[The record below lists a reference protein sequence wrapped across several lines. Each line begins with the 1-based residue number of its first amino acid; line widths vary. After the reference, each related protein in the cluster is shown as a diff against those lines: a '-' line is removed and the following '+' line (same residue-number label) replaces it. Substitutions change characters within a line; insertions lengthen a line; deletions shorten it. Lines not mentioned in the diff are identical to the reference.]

1 MRAVSGAG
9 TGVPGVG
16 TRSGSGES
24 GMEIAACCF
33 GLRPKHELVI
43 RPGEGATLLWEERG
57 IRLEIP
63 VVCLDGGAKGETV
76 RARVRGHG
84 GRMFANSDGFGK
96 AASYLVSAGEGE
108 SMRRNML
115 VLFLLGL
122 LCVPPG
128 AEARDKAKKSAGS
141 HGLAEYLQRVSA
153 SAASIAATTP
163 GSLWRDNGRLAN
175 LVADYKASRVGD
187 LVTISVAQ
195 NLSASS
201 TGNVSSNRVFSAN
214 SGITALP
221 GHLKTSGVADLFS
234 ANSTQVLGG
243 KAQATS
249 QTSLSTM
256 LTGRVAAVLAT
267 GTLVVEAE
275 RQITMNNQHETVILR
290 GLVRPGDLDATN
302 TVPSNHV
309 GNLEVEVK
317 GKGVI
322 SDGTRPP
329 NLIVRWILRIVGFR
343 GPRGSSSLRV
353 AGQLRR
359 LWLRGCRC
367 CRRIM
372 KGFGCKALQLATMAA
387 LAVIGAGGDEAHKV
401 LIRDV
406 ATVEG
411 VRENSLVGYGLVAGL
426 KGTGTTQQTY
436 FTVQTLASVLAR
448 MGVQIPAAVL
458 QSTVQVKNVAA
469 VFVTASLPPFSRPG
483 MRLDVMVSSIGD
495 ARQGGGER
503 ADRNGGP
510 GQRRESWARSRSCT
524 AIFPLTSP
532 PRMGYHSPL
541 HFDKRQTDVV
551 PQTTV
556 SATEAPARNVELNEG
571 ASVEELVTRLQAIG
585 ATARDVVSILQ
596 AIKAAGA
603 LEAELE
609 VI

>member
-1 MRAVSGAG
+1 
-9 TGVPGVG
+9 
-16 TRSGSGES
+16 
-24 GMEIAACCF
+24 
-33 GLRPKHELVI
+33 
-43 RPGEGATLLWEERG
+43 
-57 IRLEIP
+57 
-63 VVCLDGGAKGETV
+63 
-76 RARVRGHG
+76 
-84 GRMFANSDGFGK
+84 
-96 AASYLVSAGEGE
+96 
-108 SMRRNML
+108 MRRNML

-153 SAASIAATTP
+153 SAASIPAQTP

-329 NLIVRWILRIVGFR
+329 NLIVRWILRIVGF
-343 GPRGSSSLRV
+343 
-353 AGQLRR
+353 
-359 LWLRGCRC
+359 
-367 CRRIM
+367 
-372 KGFGCKALQLATMAA
+372 
-387 LAVIGAGGDEAHKV
+387 
-401 LIRDV
+401 
-406 ATVEG
+406 
-411 VRENSLVGYGLVAGL
+411 
-426 KGTGTTQQTY
+426 
-436 FTVQTLASVLAR
+436 
-448 MGVQIPAAVL
+448 
-458 QSTVQVKNVAA
+458 
-469 VFVTASLPPFSRPG
+469 
-483 MRLDVMVSSIGD
+483 
-495 ARQGGGER
+495 
-503 ADRNGGP
+503 
-510 GQRRESWARSRSCT
+510 
-524 AIFPLTSP
+524 
-532 PRMGYHSPL
+532 
-541 HFDKRQTDVV
+541 
-551 PQTTV
+551 
-556 SATEAPARNVELNEG
+556 
-571 ASVEELVTRLQAIG
+571 
-585 ATARDVVSILQ
+585 
-596 AIKAAGA
+596 
-603 LEAELE
+603 
-609 VI
+609 